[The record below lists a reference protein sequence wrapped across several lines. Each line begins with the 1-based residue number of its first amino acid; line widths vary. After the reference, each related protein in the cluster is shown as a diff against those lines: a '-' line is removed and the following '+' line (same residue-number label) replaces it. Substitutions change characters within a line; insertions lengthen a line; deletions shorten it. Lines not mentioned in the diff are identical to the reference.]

1 MDLVDLVD
9 RVDGGNRVDGVSV
22 AGCVNWFGGHIFTMI
37 TIRVIDESTFNFRR
51 HWESVCFE
59 RGKVSRRG

>member
-1 MDLVDLVD
+1 M
-9 RVDGGNRVDGVSV
+9 DGVSGT
-22 AGCVNWFGGHIFTMI
+22 GCVNWFGGHIFTMI